1 MNEISKKQAAHE
13 YALKMIGTL
22 DSWDANLS
30 IPDVQYIA
38 KNAWELVDAMENEYS
53 NRCKDE
59 SND

>member
-30 IPDVQYIA
+30 SSDVKNIA
-38 KNAWELVDAMENEYS
+38 KNAWELAEAMEDEYS
-53 NRCKDE
+53 N
-59 SND
+59 